1 MHTSNNRV
9 VICSSCFSRVK
20 GTVLYGHNQSC
31 VDSLI
36 ITVCLPITPT
46 MTRVGSEKFDIAALL
61 VTANDTRSSL
71 QTWPDRSRS
80 CVLGFTCTHGNCV
93 HVCANMKNSLC

>member
-1 MHTSNNRV
+1 MA
-9 VICSSCFSRVK
+9 IIK
-20 GTVLYGHNQSC
+20 AAC

-61 VTANDTRSSL
+61 VTANDTKSS
-71 QTWPDRSRS
+71 
-80 CVLGFTCTHGNCV
+80 
-93 HVCANMKNSLC
+93 